1 MVFPF
6 KESGLPFIG
15 MRALGYPVSRRTWNT
30 CDNIS
35 ERPQGIELIK
45 LLFLNFH
52 ISVINVDESFTD
64 DFYCKKM
71 KGGGEA
77 LSGEMQSLITSYA
90 ENRSTVAAN
99 RLVIE
104 RVEQPGQLVKQLQP
118 VRYLDE
124 NFSELYNQFPFRDE
138 LSKSS
143 FVKYLTISGKFRKPH
158 RLSDLCEYCETV
170 RIFLSLF
177 FLILSYLKNVS
188 Q

>member
-1 MVFPF
+1 MLMNHLQTIFIAKKW
-6 KESGLPFIG
+6 KEDKAL
-15 MRALGYPVSRRTWNT
+15 RAAVN
-30 CDNIS
+30 
-35 ERPQGIELIK
+35 
-45 LLFLNFH
+45 
-52 ISVINVDESFTD
+52 
-64 DFYCKKM
+64 
-71 KGGGEA
+71 EA
-77 LSGEMQSLITSYA
+77 TSYA